1 MKFVHSTGEN
11 YAIGFT
17 VNITV
22 FLVCR
27 VLEAGINGASVHDL
41 RHESSGGRWKDELRP
56 VVEMVLCVLLIT
68 LMMMSGF
75 IVLIHAISR
84 PNKWAF
90 RCRANVEGER
100 VADRRVV
107 DKLFQ
112 MIGPATV
119 KLLVLSMVLVQTKR
133 DEKTCATYQQRVS
146 SRTNGGRKQSR
157 ACKPGFTWK
166 MAIEAEIVWELIL
179 SCEFVWKVV
188 DCVSN
193 LAQFLTYV
201 WRYFYPLLW
210 LLSAKDDRNVLS
222 AIEVRPSS
230 RRPVPW

>member
-27 VLEAGINGASVHDL
+27 VLEAGINAASVHDL

-107 DKLFQ
+107 GKLFQ
-112 MIGPATV
+112 ITGPATM
-119 KLLVLSMVLVQTKR
+119 KLLIVSMVRVLGTDSDLVLANRRCRLPAMVEIGNSQPASTLAPIR
-133 DEKTCATYQQRVS
+133 VGTCRLLSQACTWFSDGLEVSEFQTCACGCLEHLS
-146 SRTNGGRKQSR
+146 
-157 ACKPGFTWK
+157 
-166 MAIEAEIVWELIL
+166 LIL
-179 SCEFVWKVV
+179 AKSSAGMS
-188 DCVSN
+188 VS
-193 LAQFLTYV
+193 
-201 WRYFYPLLW
+201 
-210 LLSAKDDRNVLS
+210 
-222 AIEVRPSS
+222 
-230 RRPVPW
+230 